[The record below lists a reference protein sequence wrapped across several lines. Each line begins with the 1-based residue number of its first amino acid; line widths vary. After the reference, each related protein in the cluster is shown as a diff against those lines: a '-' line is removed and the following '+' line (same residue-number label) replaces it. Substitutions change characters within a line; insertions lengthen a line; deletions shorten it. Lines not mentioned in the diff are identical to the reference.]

1 MKRASY
7 VDRSGNAIDHS
18 FESKKT
24 FLRIFFVIG
33 TVIPVIII
41 GFIIYTM
48 IDNTKCQNVY
58 KVIENAAHEYLK
70 DNGIVPTFEGESET
84 VKIDKLY
91 SGKFLS
97 SGYTNDL
104 TCSGKV
110 KVTKYK
116 NELVYTI
123 DLQNCGT
130 CSTNNRYNTWSAETK
145 YYPANKT
152 VIDVIPYYNYYE
164 RQISTTDWSKEFEEE
179 ELEKKPS
186 KYGVRMP
193 NEENIDRMPEVPT
206 EGNIVEV
213 QASESTEYRYR
224 DKQWL
229 WYDIKGNY
237 SDFSSEQPSG
247 FANKDE
253 STKIY
258 SEWSEYSL
266 NHPEEKDYRD
276 IQSITGYKY
285 YYEKGG
291 KKVYANNGKY
301 TAPED
306 VDQTKYT
313 NKDSDTSTLYR
324 YRDSKWRWYNGQKR
338 RYSSYRSNP
347 TNGYPYRDIET
358 EKYTSYSSWSKESKL
373 TSANQSY
380 REEETK
386 QKTKLRYVYEILSL
400 KVLDKEINQQ
410 QFIEQTGMTAPEFAA
425 LENYKLE
432 VTYKFKY
439 RKR

>member
-7 VDRSGNAIDHS
+7 VDGAGNTIDHS

-33 TVIPVIII
+33 TILPIIII

-48 IDNTKCQNVY
+48 IDNTKCKNVY
-58 KVIENAAHEYLK
+58 KTIENATHEYLK

-116 NELVYTI
+116 NDLIYTI
-123 DLQNCGT
+123 DLQNCNT
-130 CSTNNRYNTWSAETK
+130 CSTNQRYHTWSTETK
-145 YYPANKT
+145 YFPTNKT

-179 ELEKKPS
+179 DLEKKKS

-206 EGNIVEV
+206 EGNVVEV

-224 DKQWL
+224 DKQWM
-229 WYDIKGNY
+229 WYDTPGNY
-237 SDFSSEQPSG
+237 SEFSSEQPNG
-247 FANKDE
+247 FANRDD
-253 STKIY
+253 STKTY
-258 SEWSEYSL
+258 TEWSEYSL
-266 NHPEEKDYRD
+266 NHPEEKEYRD
-276 IQSITGYKY
+276 IQSTTGYKY

-291 KKVYANNGKY
+291 KKIYANNGKY
-301 TAPED
+301 TASED
-306 VDQTKYT
+306 VDQNKYT
-313 NKDSDTSTLYR
+313 KRDDDTSTLYR
-324 YRDSKWRWYNGQKR
+324 YRDAKWRWYNGQKR
-338 RYSSYRSNP
+338 RYSSYRSVG
-347 TNGYPYRDIET
+347 TKDYPYCDKET
-358 EKYTSYSSWSKESKL
+358 EQYTSYGSWSKESKI

-386 QKTKLRYVYEILSL
+386 QMTKLRYVYEILSL
-400 KVLDKEINQQ
+400 KVLDKEITQKE
-410 QFIEQTGMTAPEFAA
+410 FIEKTGMTAPEFAA

-432 VTYKFKY
+432 ITYKFKY
-439 RKR
+439 QKR